1 MSKTITN
8 ITLPVVIEEI
18 GKVLE
23 PLPHYPAQQAFAIP
37 ELRQKLTAYV
47 LSRISNCYAVVEDEE
62 PITSKFVWCS
72 SQQRLQIET
81 LVAQGVQD
89 ILEQNLNWVFHHIP
103 EKIDPDNAPSNWFG

>member
-23 PLPHYPAQQAFAIP
+23 PLPDYPAQQAFAIP

-47 LSRISNCYAVVEDEE
+47 LSRISNSYAVVEDG

-72 SQQRLQIET
+72 SQQRLEKET
-81 LVAQGVQD
+81 LVAQGVRD

-103 EKIDPDNAPSNWFG
+103 AKIDTDNDPYNCFG